1 MTQRWIVVGI
11 LIAALS
17 SSGEGLPKFASRTG
31 LSCQSCHVNPAGGG
45 MRKAFGV
52 TYGQEELP
60 VASWQ
65 EEGGFQ
71 GFSTKLN
78 DYIAFGA
85 DLRTLYFYQ
94 RGDPTGRNSFF
105 QMQTDVYLSAQVAKK
120 ATLVVG
126 KGQGDRFEAF
136 GIANVLPLNGYI
148 KAGWFSPA
156 YGLRM
161 DDHNIFARS
170 KTLFASNAG
179 QDAGVEL
186 ALSPGPVTLTAAVSN
201 GASGTSDDNQAKA
214 MLGRAEGSFAVSL
227 VNVRL
232 GGMYYNNTTTGGVMT
247 LYGGFAMVSVDE
259 NLTLLGEYNRRRDF
273 LNMTATAASGNIFS
287 LELDYLVTQGFD
299 LKIGYDFYDEDILLK
314 SGTEQR
320 YVFGAEFFPMAGV
333 ELRPM
338 YVIRK
343 EEPTEIKNDQVLV
356 LLHVYL

>member
-1 MTQRWIVVGI
+1 MVQRWIIVGI
-11 LIAALS
+11 LIGALS
-17 SSGEGLPKFASRTG
+17 SSGAGLPKFASRTG
-31 LSCQSCHVNPAGGG
+31 LSCGSCHVNPTGGG

-65 EEGGFQ
+65 EESGFGGLL
-71 GFSTKLN
+71 TKLN

-94 RGDPTGRNSFF
+94 QGDPTSRSSFF

-120 ATLVVG
+120 ATLYVG

-136 GIANVLPLNGYI
+136 GLVNVLPLKGYL
-148 KAGWFSPA
+148 KAGWFAPA

-186 ALSPGPVTLTAAVSN
+186 AISPGPLTLTGALSN
-201 GASGTSDDNQAKA
+201 GASATTDNNQAKA
-214 MLGRAEGSFAVSL
+214 LLGRAEGSFALSFVR
-227 VNVRL
+227 VRL
-232 GGMYYNNTTTGGVMT
+232 GGMYYNNSTTGGVTT
-247 LYGGFAMVSVDE
+247 LVGGFATLSLDG
-259 NLTLLGEYNRRRDF
+259 NLTLLGEFNRRRDF
-273 LNMTATAASGNIFS
+273 LNTVGVISGNIVS
-287 LELDYLVTQGFD
+287 LELDYEAVQGLD
-299 LKIGYDFYDEDILLK
+299 LKLGYDFYDEDIELK

-320 YVFGAEFFPMAGV
+320 FVFGAEFFPLAGV

-338 YVIRK
+338 VVIRT
-343 EEPTEIKNDQVLV
+343 EEPTETKNDQVLV